1 MADHRATGDA
11 APPGGPRGPAAD
23 SGAGD
28 GGGVLFDAVLMPSRS
43 LSPGA
48 ARKILIGF
56 FLLSFVVG
64 IVFLSRGWWPIAG
77 YFGLDA
83 LLLWWAF
90 RACQRS
96 GRLVERLRLTGKAL
110 TVARIH
116 PNGAS
121 VEWSFQPAWLR
132 VDIDDPPE
140 HQSQLTLSSHGRAIT
155 VGRFLTPAE
164 RLEVARALRRA
175 LATARQPL
183 LA

>member
-1 MADHRATGDA
+1 MAHDPATEDA
-11 APPGGPRGPAAD
+11 AARAGPDTRGDTQP
-23 SGAGD
+23 
-28 GGGVLFDAVLMPSRS
+28 VLFDAVLMPHRS

-64 IVFLSRGWWPIAG
+64 LVFLSFGWWPIAG

-90 RACQRS
+90 RASRRS

-121 VEWSFQPAWLR
+121 VQWSFQPAWLR
-132 VDIDDPPE
+132 VDIDDPPDDK
-140 HQSQLTLSSHGRAIT
+140 SQLMLSSHGRAIT

-164 RLEVARALRRA
+164 RLEVAQALRGA
-175 LATARQPL
+175 LASARQPF